1 MSQDGPST
9 TGAPLAGASVETVVD
24 LLNSMVAELLGQ
36 PIDPD
41 DNYFT
46 AGLDSAAVVRL
57 HTLMVKRLELWVPV
71 MGLFRRPTLRRTA
84 EWLVEARAAVERDE
98 ATRNAPAPTTGQ
110 APPAAGRPPGPA
122 LSRREIRAQIRRDGT
137 TR

>member
-1 MSQDGPST
+1 M
-9 TGAPLAGASVETVVD
+9 VD
-24 LLNSMVAELLGQ
+24 LLNTMVAELLGH

-46 AGLDSAAVVRL
+46 AGLDSATVVRL
-57 HTLMVKRLELWVPV
+57 HTLMIKRLEMWVPV

-98 ATRNAPAPTTGQ
+98 AARRADPPATDR
-110 APPAAGRPPGPA
+110 AEPAAGRSAGQSV
-122 LSRREIRAQIRRDGT
+122 SRRDIRAQIRRDGT
-137 TR
+137 AR